1 MKILLI
7 SDAIMNKDAGGI
19 SQTLYNL
26 FSFIQPQDI
35 LCITSKRELLK
46 NPPSEPYQN
55 RYLTYRFEVVYLK
68 GNRFSKYINP
78 FINWFNYSFNQL
90 FRDFKDLKNQIA
102 TYNPDVLISCPNG
115 PVSVFMHNKLLNDL
129 SVKKVIPYFMDDWM
143 YQMQFKWISGEI
155 HQSIKKLLSNNKSW
169 MMISEDLAKI
179 LTERYNI
186 KPESLLEV
194 HNPVDIS
201 NAPNVDLLTSKKEV
215 TLAYAGALWPMHFDS
230 FKLVAAAVNKLKA
243 TMKINLVLYTSV
255 NFWDWHKSVIEPL
268 GVVYGGS
275 IPYKDIHNKLS
286 EADALILVSSFL
298 QKYSSHSKGS
308 LQTKITDYLKSKR
321 LIISCGPSYSANHN
335 FLKKYDCGMCIET
348 TDVEEVALQLN
359 NILENIEANQK
370 IVQNGWELLNSEF
383 TFDKIHEKMKSF
395 IFKS

>member
-1 MKILLI
+1 MRILLI

-26 FSFIQPQDI
+26 FSFAPPPDI

-46 NPPSEPYQN
+46 NPPSEPNQN
-55 RYLTYRFEVVYLK
+55 RYLTYNFEVIYVK

-90 FRDFKDLKNQIA
+90 FRNFKSLKNQIEA
-102 TYNPDVLISCPNG
+102 YNPDVIISCPNG
-115 PVSVFMHNKLLNDL
+115 PVSVFMHNKLLKGL
-129 SVKKVIPYFMDDWM
+129 SVNKVIPYFMDDWM
-143 YQMQFKWISGEI
+143 YQMEFKWVGGEI
-155 HQSIKKLLSNNKSW
+155 HQSIKQLLSNNKAW
-169 MMISEDLAKI
+169 LMISEDLSKI
-179 LTERYNI
+179 LVERYHI

-201 NAPNVDLLTSKKEV
+201 NAPDVELLTAKKEFK
-215 TLAYAGALWPMHFDS
+215 LAYAGALWPMHFDS

-243 TMKINLVLYTSV
+243 TMQVNLVLYTSV
-255 NFWDWHKSVIEPL
+255 SFWDWHKSVIEPL
-268 GVVYGGS
+268 GVIYGGS
-275 IPYKDIHNKLS
+275 IPYKDIHKKLS

-298 QKYSSHSKGS
+298 QEYSSHSKGS

-335 FLKKYDCGMCIET
+335 FLKKHDCGICIET
-348 TDVEEVALQLN
+348 NNVEEVALQLG
-359 NILENIEANQK
+359 NILENIEDNQK
-370 IVQNGWELLNSEF
+370 KVQNGWNLLEAEF
-383 TFDKIHEKMKSF
+383 TFEKIHEKLENF
-395 IFKS
+395 ISES

>member
-1 MKILLI
+1 MRILLI

-26 FSFIQPQDI
+26 FSFTQPQEI

-90 FRDFKDLKNQIA
+90 FRNFKSLKKQIEA
-102 TYNPDVLISCPNG
+102 YNPDVIISCPNG
-115 PVSVFMHNKLLNDL
+115 SVSVFMHNKLLKGL
-129 SVKKVIPYFMDDWM
+129 SVNKVIPYFMDDWM
-143 YQMQFKWISGEI
+143 YKMEFKWMGGEI
-155 HQSIKKLLSNNKSW
+155 HQNIKKLLSNNKSW
-169 MMISEDLAKI
+169 MMISEDLSKI

-186 KPESLLEV
+186 KPDSLLEV

-201 NAPNVDLLTSKKEV
+201 NAPDVDLLITKKEF

-230 FKLVAAAVNKLKA
+230 FKLVAEAVNNLNA
-243 TMKINLVLYTSV
+243 TMRINLVLYTSAS
-255 NFWDWHKSVIEPL
+255 FWDWHKAVIESL

-275 IPYKDIHNKLS
+275 IPYKEIHNKLS
-286 EADALILVSSFL
+286 KADALILVSSFL
-298 QKYSSHSKGS
+298 PDYSSHSKGS

-321 LIISCGPSYSANHN
+321 LIISCGPGYSANHN
-335 FLKKYDCGMCIET
+335 FLKKHDCGICIET
-348 TDVEEVALQLN
+348 NNVDEVALQLS
-359 NILENIEANQK
+359 NILEYIEENQK
-370 IVQNGWELLNSEF
+370 KAQNGWNLLQAEF
-383 TFDKIHEKMKSF
+383 TFEKIHEKLKNFILKS
-395 IFKS
+395 